1 MAVTKVTEEE
11 AIAEEEAPEPAQQP
25 VQHVEVVV
33 VTEAEGATVPHPRRR
48 SLAHQATTHKLTS
61 ARHKAA
67 DARHKAV
74 DAASRRLEVTKKVMQ
89 GRGRAFLKRHEIKFA
104 AVSCAYLILIFL
116 TIILEDMPFT
126 TYDMEGPIEMVDSTQ
141 ADSNPASADEP
152 ELC

>member
-33 VTEAEGATVPHPRRR
+33 VTEAEGATVPHPKR
-48 SLAHQATTHKLTS
+48 SLAHQATIHKLTS